1 MIRINC
7 RILIALLVFCAFT
20 VNAQKEGGQFSLG
33 VRNTTSLFT
42 DAGSPGTGFGGQF
55 RIRLGKRVNTD
66 WFTDYLTTDLNGLGY
81 RRDGHIGWSVLF
93 YLGKNPLQSKKFSPF
108 VAAGHCFDYT
118 KVYSLIDAQYKDRW
132 SSAVQLG
139 LGTHYNLSERFDA
152 TLMAQ
157 YMNHLGSDLH
167 SHIKDENGVKH
178 LEIEKHEG
186 FGLEGHI
193 LLTLSLNYRLGNLWG
208 R

>member
-1 MIRINC
+1 MKGYRI
-7 RILIALLVFCAFT
+7 ILVAVFFGLNLL
-20 VNAQKEGGQFSLG
+20 NLKAQKESGQFSLG
-33 VRNTTSLFT
+33 VRSTTSLFT

-55 RIRLGKRVNTD
+55 RIRMGKRVNTD
-66 WFTDYLTTDLNGLGY
+66 WFADYLTTDLKGLGY

-93 YLGKNPLQSKKFSPF
+93 YLGKDPLQPKKFSPF

-118 KVYSLIDAQYKDRW
+118 KVYSLVDAKYQDRW
-132 SSAVQLG
+132 GSAVQLG
-139 LGTHYNLSERFDA
+139 IGSHYNLSERFDV
-152 TLMAQ
+152 TMMAQ

-167 SHIKDENGVKH
+167 SHIENNNGVKR

-186 FGLEGHI
+186 FGLEGHV
-193 LLTLSLNYRLGNLWG
+193 LVTLSLNYRLGNLWG

>member
-1 MIRINC
+1 MVF
-7 RILIALLVFCAFT
+7 LIVLTIDLG
-20 VNAQKEGGQFSLG
+20 AQTESGQFSLG

-55 RIRLGKRVNTD
+55 RIRMGKRVNTD
-66 WFTDYLTTDLNGLGY
+66 WFADYLTTDLDGLGY

-93 YLGKNPLQSKKFSPF
+93 YLGKDPLRPKKLSPF

-118 KVYSLIDAQYKDRW
+118 KVYSLANGESKDRW

-139 LGTHYNLSERFDA
+139 IGTHYNITERFDV
-152 TLMAQ
+152 TLMTQ

-167 SHIKDENGVKH
+167 SHIKTENGVKH
-178 LEIEKHEG
+178 MEIEKHEG
-186 FGLEGHI
+186 FGLEGHV
-193 LLTLSLNYRLGNLWG
+193 LVTLSLNYRLGNLWG
-208 R
+208 RQKV